1 MVGVEGIGIRGV
13 KRAFEREGLLTPT
26 GKRNWATTFIRA
38 CILDDV
44 YKPHTYE
51 EVEPLVSAEVAAR
64 LDAERHYG
72 IWWFNRE
79 RITRKQVVEE
89 GPNGK
94 RYRRRSK
101 STAKPTSEWIA
112 VPVPDSGIPRDWVD
126 RAREAI
132 TANVRTSKNGGRF
145 WELSGGVLCCATCG
159 WSMKTTTVK
168 SGWVAKCN
176 HYYRC
181 HKPDH
186 RVEGCPNRKNYRAD
200 KVEPRVWECVSELLT
215 EPERLRTG
223 LEEMITRER
232 KGLRGNPDRET
243 KLWANKLV
251 EVDRKRARFQEMAA
265 ESLIDFDE
273 LRVRLEVSG
282 VLNLGANVVS
292 KAKTAPARRR
302 R

>member
-1 MVGVEGIGIRGV
+1 
-13 KRAFEREGLLTPT
+13 
-26 GKRNWATTFIRA
+26 
-38 CILDDV
+38 
-44 YKPHTYE
+44 
-51 EVEPLVSAEVAAR
+51 VSAEVAAR

-101 STAKPTSEWIA
+101 STVRPTSEWIA

-132 TANVRTSKNGGRF
+132 TANVRTSRNGGRF
-145 WELSGGVLCCATCG
+145 WELSGGVLRCATCG

-168 SGWVAKCN
+168 SGWAAKCN

-200 KVEPRVWECVSELLT
+200 KVEPRV
-215 EPERLRTG
+215 
-223 LEEMITRER
+223 
-232 KGLRGNPDRET
+232 
-243 KLWANKLV
+243 
-251 EVDRKRARFQEMAA
+251 
-265 ESLIDFDE
+265 
-273 LRVRLEVSG
+273 
-282 VLNLGANVVS
+282 
-292 KAKTAPARRR
+292 
-302 R
+302 